1 MVIYIA
7 GPITGV
13 ENYRKPF
20 ELAEKLLEEQGHTV
34 LTPIVHP
41 EGLTRGQYMRMCLA
55 MIDSADA
62 VYFLDGWEKSDGAT
76 IEHAYSVY
84 VRKIVFHE
92 SDID

>member
-1 MVIYIA
+1 MVVYIA

-20 ELAEKLLEEQGHTV
+20 EEAAARLEEQGHTV
-34 LTPIVHP
+34 LSPIVHP
-41 EGLTRGQYMRMCLA
+41 EGLTRAQYMRMCLA

-62 VYFLDGWEKSDGAT
+62 VYFLEGWEKSDGAT

-84 VRKIVFHE
+84 VKKIVFYE
-92 SDID
+92 TDMD